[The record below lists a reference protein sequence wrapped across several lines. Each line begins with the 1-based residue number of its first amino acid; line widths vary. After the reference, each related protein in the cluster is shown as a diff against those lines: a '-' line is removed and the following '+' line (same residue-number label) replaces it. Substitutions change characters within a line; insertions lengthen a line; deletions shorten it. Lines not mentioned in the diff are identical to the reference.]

1 MEQPG
6 QVLLCKAAQR
16 QQGRAAGGP
25 RGSDLRTR
33 IWVTPGLRGVGIRE
47 LVRPCL
53 TPVNGT
59 LRNLIAPGGLVGV
72 EGGGGSHPHPPTFP
86 RGRELVPH
94 NPMGLCCFHGIDL
107 AECQHC
113 KDRSLREVDAM
124 ER

>member
-25 RGSDLRTR
+25 RGSDLGTR

-72 EGGGGSHPHPPTFP
+72 EGGEGLTHTHLPSQEAGSWYPITPWGSAVSTA
-86 RGRELVPH
+86 LT
-94 NPMGLCCFHGIDL
+94 
-107 AECQHC
+107 
-113 KDRSLREVDAM
+113 
-124 ER
+124 

>member
-16 QQGRAAGGP
+16 QRGRAAGGP
-25 RGSDLRTR
+25 RGSDLGTR

-47 LVRPCL
+47 LVCPCL

-72 EGGGGSHPHPPTFP
+72 EGGGGRVSPTPTYLPKGLGAGTPQPHGALLFP
-86 RGRELVPH
+86 RH
-94 NPMGLCCFHGIDL
+94 
-107 AECQHC
+107 
-113 KDRSLREVDAM
+113 
-124 ER
+124 